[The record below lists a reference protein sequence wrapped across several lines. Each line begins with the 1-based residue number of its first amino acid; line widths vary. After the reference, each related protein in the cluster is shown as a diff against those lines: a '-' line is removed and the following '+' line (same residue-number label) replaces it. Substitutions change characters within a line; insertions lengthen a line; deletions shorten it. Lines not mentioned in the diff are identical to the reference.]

1 MIDNIKSD
9 KYGITIEG
17 HIDLKD
23 DLTAG
28 EIYGK
33 IYHEIMNIN
42 FAAITAISNG
52 GVNIEYPASETE
64 GH

>member
-9 KYGITIEG
+9 KYGFTIEG

-28 EIYGK
+28 EIYAK
-33 IYHEIMNIN
+33 IYKEIMNIN
-42 FAAITAISNG
+42 FTAIVNG
-52 GVNIEYPASETE
+52 GANIEYPIAETE
-64 GH
+64 RD